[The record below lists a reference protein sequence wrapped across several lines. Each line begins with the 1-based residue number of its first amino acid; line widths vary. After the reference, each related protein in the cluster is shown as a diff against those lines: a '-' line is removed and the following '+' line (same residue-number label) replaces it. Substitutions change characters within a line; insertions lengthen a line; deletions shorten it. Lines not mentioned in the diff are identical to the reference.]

1 MISLARVDAI
11 EGQLCLKINRF
22 GCFRPVRAFFAAISR
37 LGDWPF
43 WLMMA
48 GAYFA
53 LYGAAGVRPG
63 ISMIVT
69 VAIGIA
75 LYKFLK
81 NVLVRER
88 PYVSNGHIVVGTPAL
103 DRYSFPSGHT
113 QHAFCITTLLGTH
126 APELFVVAVPF
137 TLLVAASRVILG
149 LHYPTDV
156 IAGAALGVTLAK
168 LSLLL
173 YPLL

>member
-11 EGQLCLKINRF
+11 ESQLCLKINRF
-22 GCFRPVRAFFAAISR
+22 GSVRPIRTFFAAISR

-43 WLMMA
+43 WVII
-48 GAYFA
+48 GAVFFA
-53 LYGAAGVRPG
+53 LYGSAAVYPG
-63 ISMIVT
+63 AHIIVT
-69 VAIGIA
+69 VAIGVA
-75 LYKFLK
+75 LYKALK

-88 PYVSNGHIVVGTPAL
+88 PYVFNGHIVAGTPAL

-113 QHAFCITTLLGTH
+113 QHAFCITAMLATY
-126 APELFVVAVPF
+126 APELLIVTVPF

-156 IAGAALGVTLAK
+156 IAGAALGLALAK
-168 LSLLL
+168 LSMGLF
-173 YPLL
+173 PLV

>member
-1 MISLARVDAI
+1 MITLARVDAI
-11 EGQLCLKINRF
+11 ESQLCLKINRF
-22 GCFRPVRAFFAAISR
+22 GCFKPVRACFAVISR

-43 WLMMA
+43 WALI
-48 GAYFA
+48 GVAYFA
-53 LYGAAGVRPG
+53 MNGAAGIRPG
-63 ISMIVT
+63 IAMIAT
-69 VAIGIA
+69 VAVGIL
-75 LYKFLK
+75 LYKALK

-113 QHAFCITTLLGTH
+113 QHAFCITTLLATY
-126 APELFVVAVPF
+126 APDLLIVAVPF

-156 IAGAALGVTLAK
+156 IAGAALGVALAK
-168 LSLLL
+168 LSLLVF
-173 YPLL
+173 PLV

>member
-11 EGQLCLKINRF
+11 ESQLCLKINRF
-22 GCFRPVRAFFAAISR
+22 GCLAPVRSFFAIISR

-43 WLMMA
+43 WAMI
-48 GAYFA
+48 GVAYFS
-53 LYGAAGVRPG
+53 LHGAEGVWPG
-63 ISMIVT
+63 IAMLAT
-69 VAIGIA
+69 VAFGIV
-75 LYKFLK
+75 LYKALK

-88 PYVSNGHIVVGTPAL
+88 PYVFNGHIVAGTPAL

-113 QHAFCITTLLGTH
+113 QHAFCITTMLATY
-126 APELFVVAVPF
+126 APEFLVVAVPF

-173 YPLL
+173 FPLI